1 MEKENKVKV
10 LEVMISLTTIRE
22 RISMVLSDFA
32 EQEMGNRITKYNIQG
47 LANILAGVF
56 QKEEVK
62 GDNSK

>member
-1 MEKENKVKV
+1 MEKENKEE
-10 LEVMISLTTIRE
+10 LLQVMISLTTIRE
-22 RISMVLSDFA
+22 KISIVLSDFA